1 MLKSLIALPLLASG
15 IGFTSITVSPSIDGL
30 VLASNERGNYTV
42 VDVEDSLVSASEIRV
57 YYNKDKVIDEID
69 DDAFID
75 CTNLS
80 TLMFSY
86 SITHITNNAF
96 PNTVTSVK
104 YTGSE
109 EAYNALGITK
119 KFTSKYF
126 YACDEGFVNYWN
138 DVIRPQ
144 EKTSICDMSKDTFNE
159 VYGKYILLNAEEKK
173 VVDNTVDKAGA
184 KIGASMQELVNMFYK
199 PNGSKAKSEWNQS
212 GAITLI
218 IIISV
223 IGMTSIC
230 IFFLLKTKKLID

>member
-1 MLKSLIALPLLASG
+1 M
-15 IGFTSITVSPSIDGL
+15 
-30 VLASNERGNYTV
+30 
-42 VDVEDSLVSASEIRV
+42 EDSIKDSSEIRV
-57 YYNKDKVIDEID
+57 YYNQEKPIDEIAD
-69 DDAFID
+69 NAFTP

-80 TLMFSY
+80 TVMFSY

-96 PNTVTSVK
+96 PDSVTTVK

-109 EAYNALGITK
+109 EAYNALGLTK
-119 KFTSKYF
+119 TFTSLSF

-144 EKTSICDMSKDTFNE
+144 EKTSICEMSKDTFNAL
-159 VYGKYILLNAEEKK
+159 YGKYILLNSEEKA

-199 PNGSKAKSEWNQS
+199 PNGSKAKSEWKQS

-230 IFFLLKTKKLID
+230 VFFLLKTKKLID